1 MGGKIYVVGI
11 GPGHPSQRTF
21 AAIDAI
27 AKSEVVVG
35 YETYIKLVE
44 DLLGGKEVVS
54 AKMRQEVYR
63 AEVSIAKALEGK
75 TVALVSDG
83 DPQVFGMA
91 PLLFEMLAKRGISV
105 DVEVVPGVTAALAA
119 GARLGSPLGSD
130 FVVLNLSPLLTP
142 EDVILHRALKAAEG
156 DFVIALYNPID
167 SGLLRRVLEVVKA
180 VRGPS
185 TPVGVVKNAY
195 REGEAVKIT
204 TLGEV
209 DVDEVDMRTIL
220 IVGNS
225 ETFVW
230 GSYMITPRGYSRK
243 YRL

>member
-1 MGGKIYVVGI
+1 MEELPPELKAMGGKIYVVGI

-91 PLLFEMLAKRGISV
+91 TTSNRSARDASLSTCLRERRAPSRGMAMTSG
-105 DVEVVPGVTAALAA
+105 PCALAA
-119 GARLGSPLGSD
+119 
-130 FVVLNLSPLLTP
+130 
-142 EDVILHRALKAAEG
+142 
-156 DFVIALYNPID
+156 
-167 SGLLRRVLEVVKA
+167 
-180 VRGPS
+180 
-185 TPVGVVKNAY
+185 
-195 REGEAVKIT
+195 
-204 TLGEV
+204 
-209 DVDEVDMRTIL
+209 
-220 IVGNS
+220 
-225 ETFVW
+225 
-230 GSYMITPRGYSRK
+230 
-243 YRL
+243 